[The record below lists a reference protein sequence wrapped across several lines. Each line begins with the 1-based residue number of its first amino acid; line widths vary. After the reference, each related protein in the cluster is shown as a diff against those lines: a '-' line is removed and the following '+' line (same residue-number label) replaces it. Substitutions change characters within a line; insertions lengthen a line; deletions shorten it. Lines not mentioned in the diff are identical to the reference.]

1 MKRVLFLFAVSW
13 CLTGVARAQD
23 QSAVGAAFEREG
35 DDLKENCFKAF
46 GIGCGATLFTGE
58 PVHVAVGTIAPQNG
72 VGIGGALVWHLT
84 PSEQWR
90 ATGSVDA
97 VRAFRGAWRAGAY
110 ANFVRTALDDDHSH
124 VCERLIP
131 GRDVLP
137 VIGVYT
143 QSTSLP
149 QVSYFG
155 IGPDSDRGDKTFFGI
170 QETIVGARGV
180 CLLPAGGPLG
190 ALRLSLSGEANGRFV
205 SVRAGP
211 AGGVASIE
219 QRFSDA
225 TAPGL
230 VSQPGVVQFSEGIRA
245 TPSIAGWL
253 NLNYLLQYQQF
264 SSVSGGANSFQ
275 RVTVDLRHEILVF
288 GTAVPTARDTND
300 PNSCSIGPT
309 TTACPSITSR
319 NRTGSLT
326 LRAFLS
332 RSVVSGANAVPFY
345 FQHTIGGSDIDGNR
359 LLASYEDYRFRAPHL
374 LMFQETFEHALGSRV
389 PLGIWLSADHG
400 VVARQNDPFDMGKL
414 RNTFTA
420 GLSFRAGG
428 LPMALLTFGA
438 GGAEGHQFALTISP
452 TLLGGSSRPSLQ

>member
-1 MKRVLFLFAVSW
+1 MRRVLFFLAVSL
-13 CLTGVARAQD
+13 CACAVSAQD
-23 QSAVGAAFEREG
+23 QSKVAAAFEHEG
-35 DDLKENCFKAF
+35 EAIRENCFKSF
-46 GIGCGATLFTGE
+46 GLGCGTTLFTGE
-58 PVHVAVGTIAPQNG
+58 PVHVSAGTIAPQNG
-72 VGIGGALVWHLT
+72 VGIGAAVLWHVT

-90 ATGSVDA
+90 ATGSVDG
-97 VRAFRGAWRAGAY
+97 VRAFGGAWRAGAY
-110 ANFVRTALDDDHSH
+110 ANFVRTALDDEHSH

-131 GRDVLP
+131 GRDVFP

-149 QVSYFG
+149 QVTYFG
-155 IGPDSDRGDKTFFGI
+155 IGPDTALSDKTFFGL

-180 CLLPAGGPLG
+180 CLLPGTGPLG
-190 ALRLSLSGEANGRFV
+190 ALRLSVTGEANGRFV
-205 SVRAGP
+205 GIRSGPGGSVP
-211 AGGVASIE
+211 SIE
-219 QRFSDA
+219 QRFTDV

-230 VSQPGVVQFSEGIRA
+230 ASQSGIVQFGEGIRA
-245 TPSIAGWL
+245 TPSIAGVV

-264 SSVSGGANSFQ
+264 SGASGSATSFE
-275 RVTVDLRHEILVF
+275 RWTLDLRHEILMF
-288 GTAVPTARDTND
+288 GTTVPAPRDTND
-300 PNSCSIGPT
+300 PNSCALGPT
-309 TTACPSITSR
+309 TRACPSVASR

-326 LRAFLS
+326 LRAYLS

-345 FQHTIGGSDIDGNR
+345 FQRTIGGSDLDGNR

-374 LMFQETFEHALGSRV
+374 LLFQETFEHGLGRV

-428 LPMALLTFGA
+428 LPMALLTFAA
-438 GGAEGHQFALTISP
+438 GGPEGHHVALTISP
-452 TLLGGSSRPSLQ
+452 SLTGGSSRPSLQ